1 MDVDPDI
8 LPRDL
13 SAAPCYSVTASGVLS
28 TKCPPQTCW
37 RPEFRRLGEPQSLT
51 SSPPWAAL
59 KDCGNSNTPQRQL
72 TWDPDFQSE
81 HSWLRNHR
89 RKPTARKTRESLW
102 SLKGQKAWGR
112 VSGGYL
118 SP

>member
-13 SAAPCYSVTASGVLS
+13 SAAPCYGVTASGVLP

-37 RPEFRRLGEPQSLT
+37 HPEFRRLGEPQSLT
-51 SSPPWAAL
+51 SSPPRAAL

-81 HSWLRNHR
+81 GTFLVK
-89 RKPTARKTRESLW
+89 KP
-102 SLKGQKAWGR
+102 
-112 VSGGYL
+112 
-118 SP
+118 